1 MANEGM
7 TVSELTEGVSL
18 NGAHEYYEMLKTT
31 ATDET
36 AKLLL
41 ETKEVKNAIQAGW
54 QGRSS
59 DNFQKSFDNITEATS
74 KQIKAMNSMLQSE
87 LSMVTQAWVD
97 QDNKMI
103 EESDT
108 GILTDIHDFMDASRH

>member
-18 NGAHEYYEMLKTT
+18 NGAHEYYEMLKTS
-31 ATDET
+31 AIDET

-59 DNFQKSFDNITEATS
+59 ENFQKSFDNITEATA
-74 KQIKAMNSMLQSE
+74 KQIKAMNNMLQSE

-97 QDNKMI
+97 QDNKMV
-103 EESDT
+103 EESET
-108 GILTDIHDFMDASRH
+108 GVMTELRDYFDGMR

>member
-7 TVSELTEGVSL
+7 NVSELTEGVSL
-18 NGAHEYYEMLKTT
+18 NGAHEYYEMLKTS
-31 ATDET
+31 AIDET

-41 ETKEVKNAIQAGW
+41 QTGEVKKAIQAGW

-59 DNFQKSFDNITEATS
+59 DNFQKSFDNITEATAT
-74 KQIKAMNSMLQSE
+74 QIRAMNSMLQSE

-97 QDNKMI
+97 QDNKMV

-108 GILTDIHDFMDASRH
+108 GLGTLISDLWDARR